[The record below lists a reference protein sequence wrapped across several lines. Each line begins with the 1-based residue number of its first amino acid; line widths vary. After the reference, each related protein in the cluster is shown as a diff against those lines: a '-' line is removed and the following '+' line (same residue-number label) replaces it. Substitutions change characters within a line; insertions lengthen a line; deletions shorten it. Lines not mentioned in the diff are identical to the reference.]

1 MLDGSTQVVEAGQ
14 IECTEG
20 DWRTIDRKLKR
31 IAKRRRGLDREE
43 AGWLL
48 KAERAR
54 VHTRFTGTGSK
65 PCFAQL
71 RDPAPPPAK
80 TVDDDVQKYLTN
92 MSFSP
97 REARDATA
105 RARPHV
111 DAHPSVE
118 ALLRAALR
126 ELSPLAQARIV
137 SAAAADRPGG
147 IPSPG

>member
-80 TVDDDVQKYLTN
+80 TVDDDVHKYLEN

-118 ALLRAALR
+118 VLLRAALR
-126 ELSPLAQARIV
+126 ELNPLVQRSRIAVV
-137 SAAAADRPGG
+137 SVPR
-147 IPSPG
+147 SS